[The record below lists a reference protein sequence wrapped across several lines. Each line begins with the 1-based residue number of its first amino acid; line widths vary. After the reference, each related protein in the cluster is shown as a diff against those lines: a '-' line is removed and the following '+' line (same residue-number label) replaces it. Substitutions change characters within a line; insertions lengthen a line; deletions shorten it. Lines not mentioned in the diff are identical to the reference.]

1 MGDMG
6 KWRKIMEPGGDQ
18 QFSLWTPVGGSRVA
32 LGARSMGRPIVVLDG
47 EMEKH
52 AACGALENF

>member
-1 MGDMG
+1 
-6 KWRKIMEPGGDQ
+6 MEEDYGIGGDQ

-47 EMEKH
+47 EKEKDVV
-52 AACGALENF
+52 CGGLRSF